1 MRIAVAGGT
10 GVAGRYAV
18 AAARAGGHDVV
29 SLSRADG
36 VDVVTG
42 AGLDA
47 ALDGVDVV
55 IDALNGPSTK
65 RDAATA
71 FFTTST
77 ANLQSV
83 GDRHGVRRCVVL
95 SIVGIDRVPGFAYYD
110 AKRAHEA
117 AALAGPV
124 PTVIVRATQ
133 FHEFAGQLLD
143 RLSVGPLA
151 PIPSMRIQ
159 PVAAR
164 TVGERLVEVAT
175 ASDPDARSELAGP
188 EVAELVVL
196 ARRVVVLRGRRRWV
210 VPVRL
215 PGSVGTAVRGGA
227 LLPTGDTGLLVA
239 GPGPDAWLDSLD
251 ARAVPGSGR

>member
-18 AAARAGGHDVV
+18 AAARTAGHQVV
-29 SLSRADG
+29 SLSRSEG

-42 AGLDA
+42 TALQDA
-47 ALDGVDVV
+47 LAGVDVV
-55 IDALNGPSTK
+55 IDALNGPTTGRS
-65 RDAATA
+65 RATA

-83 GDRHGVRRCVVL
+83 GQRCGVHRMVVL

-110 AKRAHEA
+110 AKRAHEE

-124 PTVIVRATQ
+124 PVHIVRATQ
-133 FHEFAGQLLD
+133 FHEFAGQLID
-143 RLSVGPLA
+143 RLSVGPVA
-151 PIPSMRIQ
+151 PIPSMCIQ

-164 TVGERLVEVAT
+164 TVGERLVKVA
-175 ASDPDARSELAGP
+175 ADPAAAPRSELAGP
-188 EVAELVVL
+188 DAVELVDLVRRTVR
-196 ARRVVVLRGRRRWV
+196 ARGIHRWV

-215 PGSVGTAVRGGA
+215 PGSVGSAVRSGA
-227 LLPTGDTGLLVA
+227 LLAEADGGVVVA
-239 GPGPDAWLDSLD
+239 GPGPDAWLASSDV
-251 ARAVPGSGR
+251 R